1 MSKIEDVLLLVPE
14 VKYKKNDG
22 TLYVMKERI
31 AFIVENRDNVLVSHS
46 FYDVK
51 SKFYPLHSLTPL
63 PNLPLTFH

>member
-1 MSKIEDVLLLVPE
+1 MSKIEDVLLLVPQ

-31 AFIVENRDNVLVSHS
+31 AFIVENRDSVLVSHS

-51 SKFYPLHSLTPL
+51 SKIELQGSISFAIP
-63 PNLPLTFH
+63 

>member
-1 MSKIEDVLLLVPE
+1 MQKMSKIEDVLLLVPE

-31 AFIVENRDNVLVSHS
+31 AFIVENRDNVLVSHN

-51 SKFYPLHSLTPL
+51 CKFL
-63 PNLPLTFH
+63 PSSYISA